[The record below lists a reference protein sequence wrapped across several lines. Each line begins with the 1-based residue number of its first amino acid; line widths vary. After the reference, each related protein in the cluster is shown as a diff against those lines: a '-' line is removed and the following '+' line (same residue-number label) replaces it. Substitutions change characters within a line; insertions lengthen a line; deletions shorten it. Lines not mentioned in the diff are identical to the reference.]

1 MQNSFQKRTQFSQ
14 RNDVLDPPASNAD
27 DFLTRDTELLPFSLI
42 GLFGTKVI
50 LLTLENPER

>member
-1 MQNSFQKRTQFSQ
+1 
-14 RNDVLDPPASNAD
+14 VLDPPASNAD